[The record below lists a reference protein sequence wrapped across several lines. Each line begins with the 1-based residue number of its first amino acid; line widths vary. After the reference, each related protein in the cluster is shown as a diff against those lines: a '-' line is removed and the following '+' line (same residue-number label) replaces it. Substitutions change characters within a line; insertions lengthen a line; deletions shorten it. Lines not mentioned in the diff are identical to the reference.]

1 MNKLVLTLYCSL
13 LLSSFSCPVMS
24 ARNPKSH
31 IPEIWN
37 GLLFGFAWRT
47 WFLLPK
53 QTRLEAFFS
62 ATLPPD
68 FWVTRNVTAD
78 VLDPNSLRVS
88 IDYDWDLLAGWNEP
102 LHYCT
107 HDMLESWEGFRTQIF
122 LLRYAVENY
131 QINTVILVKCLLSPS
146 PTLVPFFLTSLGRRL
161 RWQRTCC

>member
-1 MNKLVLTLYCSL
+1 
-13 LLSSFSCPVMS
+13 
-24 ARNPKSH
+24 
-31 IPEIWN
+31 
-37 GLLFGFAWRT
+37 
-47 WFLLPK
+47 
-53 QTRLEAFFS
+53 
-62 ATLPPD
+62 LPPD

-146 PTLVPFFLTSLGRRL
+146 PTLVFFFLTSLGRRL
-161 RWQRTCC
+161 RWQRTCCSCLTHNYSWRFFGLEHKSETFVVSLRGTKAASSSTVRKSLSSPQNKMDTLK